1 MLCQH
6 TQNSGLV
13 DFFGRANHS
22 DHSGD
27 SAFILHLRINDE
39 AFELQS
45 SDSDNDEHDDDTTNS
60 SDDDSDNDDSDNS
73 EINGN
78 TTAADNSVDG
88 SNNNKKQSKK
98 ARKSTATA
106 ASAVSQ
112 KPTATVMTI
121 EPSLSDLQAHACSCV
136 DKVVSSMQ
144 KFPRIDTLLKSQ
156 LLSTTVPRTSVLHS
170 AISVSASKPLGPC
183 TVVSTDSIVSDA
195 KLAIKQSLAQHLVLP
210 TGLIQSFQPFTPLL
224 DGQESDYVTN
234 VLNKRVKQG
243 QSSAAVV
250 QSLDTLKTVADRLRA
265 TAVAARRV
273 VPDICCYPMFS
284 VRCIEAKEALAKKA
298 EALHVYILDA
308 VAADNRAHMCT
319 LCEQYQELVNSLVTE
334 PADSQELK
342 ALQEFTLRSSDTL
355 TRLLEEYTGQVF
367 QRVIFLLNQGHRAT
381 RDDLQLLHTT
391 FSWPHGVKSYM
402 IRSNELQRARKR
414 DLEMVVSVTT

>member
-1 MLCQH
+1 MLYN
-6 TQNSGLV
+6 NSGLV

-27 SAFILHLRINDE
+27 SAFILHLRINEE

-45 SDSDNDEHDDDTTNS
+45 SDEHDSSSSDDSGSDNDNS
-60 SDDDSDNDDSDNS
+60 DSDNDDATGTA
-73 EINGN
+73 GN
-78 TTAADNSVDG
+78 ADS
-88 SNNNKKQSKK
+88 STKRSKK
-98 ARKSTATA
+98 GRKSTATA
-106 ASAVSQ
+106 TSAAATPQ
-112 KPTATVMTI
+112 KPTASVMII
-121 EPSLSDLQAHACSCV
+121 EPSLSDLQSHACSCV
-136 DKVVSSMQ
+136 DKIVSSVQ
-144 KFPRIDTLLKSQ
+144 KFPRVDTLLKSQ
-156 LLSTTVPRTSVLHS
+156 LLSTKVPRTSVLHS
-170 AISVSASKPLGPC
+170 AISVSATKPLGPC

-195 KLAIKQSLAQHLVLP
+195 KVAIKQSLAQHLVLP

-224 DGQESDYVTN
+224 DGQEADFVNDT
-234 VLNKRVKQG
+234 LNKRVKQG

-308 VAADNRAHMCT
+308 VAADNRVHMST

-334 PADSQELK
+334 PADSQELR

-414 DLEMVVSVTT
+414 DLEMVVSALI

>member
-1 MLCQH
+1 MMYIQH
-6 TQNSGLV
+6 HSGLV
-13 DFFGRANHS
+13 DFFERANHS

-27 SAFILHLRINDE
+27 SAFILHLRINEE
-39 AFELQS
+39 AFELLS
-45 SDSDNDEHDDDTTNS
+45 SDEHDSN
-60 SDDDSDNDDSDNS
+60 SDDSDGDNSDYSDNDDAIETDGDA
-73 EINGN
+73 NGVEK
-78 TTAADNSVDG
+78 S
-88 SNNNKKQSKK
+88 SKK
-98 ARKSTATA
+98 GRKSSAAA
-106 ASAVSQ
+106 ASAASAAATPQ
-112 KPTATVMTI
+112 KPTASVMII
-121 EPSLSDLQAHACSCV
+121 EPSLSDLQLHACSCV
-136 DKVVSSMQ
+136 DKIVSSVQ
-144 KFPRIDTLLKSQ
+144 KFPRVDTLLKSQ

-170 AISVSASKPLGPC
+170 AISVSATKPLGPC

-195 KLAIKQSLAQHLVLP
+195 KVAIKQSLAQHLVLP

-224 DGQESDYVTN
+224 DGQEADYVN
-234 VLNKRVKQG
+234 DVLNKRVKQG
-243 QSSAAVV
+243 QTSAAVV

-308 VAADNRAHMCT
+308 VAADNRAHMST

-414 DLEMVVSVTT
+414 DLEMVVSALI